1 VHPLIRLGI
10 ELPPLRDDD
19 PRSFALSVTDVALAV
34 ERAGVATL
42 WLAEGGPGGLDP
54 GPLAGSLAVATTAL
68 GIGVLV
74 RPSRG
79 RHPSVLARD
88 VSTIDR
94 LSGGRAVVGLVEDGT
109 GPLDVER
116 LREATALV
124 HRLLAEE
131 EVSISGRFY
140 EVAELT
146 TRPRP
151 VHDGGPPVVAGL
163 TGSERVGEPAEG
175 AVIAAGGDAC
185 VTGGGPSQVADSR
198 ARLDGVAPAGEN
210 PVLLWRGELLGRPA
224 AAAVGLAESVLDAG
238 ADGLIAVLGT
248 TAVAGASFD
257 RGAVDDLL
265 EALHPLMPRLL
276 AG

>member
-1 VHPLIRLGI
+1 MHPLIRLGL
-10 ELPPLRDDD
+10 ELPALRDDD
-19 PRSFALSVTDVALAV
+19 PRSAAFALSVTDVALAV

-54 GPLAGSLAVATTAL
+54 GPLAGSIAVATAAL
-68 GIGVLV
+68 GIGVLA

-94 LSGGRAVVGLVEDGT
+94 LSVGRAVVGLVEDGS

-116 LREATALV
+116 LCEATALL
-124 HRLLAEE
+124 HRLVAEE
-131 EVSISGRFY
+131 EVTVSGRFY

-163 TGSERVGEPAEG
+163 IGSERVGEPAEG
-175 AVIAAGGDAC
+175 AVVAAGADAYI
-185 VTGGGPSQVADSR
+185 TGGGPSQVADSR
-198 ARLDGVAPAGEN
+198 VRLDGAAPAGDN
-210 PVLLWRGELLGRPA
+210 PVLLWRGELPGQPA
-224 AAAVGLAESVLDAG
+224 AAVALAESVLDAG
-238 ADGLIAVLGT
+238 ADGLIAVLGSPS
-248 TAVAGASFD
+248 VAGAWFD
-257 RGAVDDLL
+257 RGGLDDLL
-265 EALHPLMPRLL
+265 EALHLLVPRL